1 MTYHDACPA
10 CRLEN
15 PVSREARLSAA
26 MLAKKRFEGR
36 AALEEKAKWGN
47 HPEGDIALAK
57 LRKAIGFPSA
67 DQELREAEEAFAE
80 SRVRGRVNADYGLPS
95 DEAER
100 LLAMSPRERVVWC
113 QRHAGD
119 ASCYTIPTRS
129 SWLPVGDAGAAQRLA
144 RREIAWD
151 LAPEEMRKRRDL
163 SANRTYKATQNQ
175 DKLAARKS
183 GYAVDATTRT
193 VFLKTLKDAG
203 FREAT
208 HSHENKITLSDRG
221 HEGVESRTS
230 SMSASDAGL
239 GRSYQKYARF
249 VTASEHVWFVSSEI
263 MTPAVKKLNASAPK
277 GILYLRTDLRAKQGA
292 GTSIKTQK
300 KTPRGAWT

>member
-36 AALEEKAKWGN
+36 AALEEKAKWDN
-47 HPEGDIALAK
+47 HPEGDIALAR
-57 LRKAIGFPSA
+57 LRKAIGFPGA
-67 DQELREAEEAFAE
+67 DEELREAMEAFTADKIR
-80 SRVRGRVNADYGLPS
+80 SRLPS

-100 LLAMSPRERVVWC
+100 MLAMSPRERVVWC
-113 QRHAGD
+113 HRHAEEPNARVLTLTQELAPD
-119 ASCYTIPTRS
+119 EMS
-129 SWLPVGDAGAAQRLA
+129 A
-144 RREIAWD
+144 RRQLRA
-151 LAPEEMRKRRDL
+151 KRNIE
-163 SANRTYKATQNQ
+163 SASNKDQ
-175 DKLAARKS
+175 LAARKS

-263 MTPAVKKLNASAPK
+263 MTPAVKKLNATAPK